1 MVINVKNKIILIT
14 MLILIIVSMVGCG
27 DNNREIIANDGRSIY
42 AENIC
47 NKELLIYDTD
57 TNIVYIK
64 QYTYNGNYIY
74 TLYLSEN
81 GLPYKYV
88 NGELIEVGQ

>member
-14 MLILIIVSMVGCG
+14 MLMLTIVSMVGCG
-27 DNNREIIANDGRSIY
+27 DNNREIVANDGRSIY

-47 NKELLIYDTD
+47 KKELLIYDTD

-64 QYTYNGNYIY
+64 QYTYSGNYIY

>member
-1 MVINVKNKIILIT
+1 
-14 MLILIIVSMVGCG
+14 MLMLIIVSMVGCG
-27 DNNREIIANDGRSIY
+27 DNNNNQEIIANDGRSIY

-47 NKELLIYDTD
+47 KNELLIYDTD

-64 QYTYNGNYIY
+64 QYTYFDNYIY

>member
-1 MVINVKNKIILIT
+1 MKRLFSIIIL
-14 MLILIIVSMVGCG
+14 MLIVMSMVACG
-27 DNNREIIANDGRSIY
+27 GKPANNEIIANDGRSIY
-42 AENIC
+42 SVDIFRREDM
-47 NKELLIYDTD
+47 IYDTN
-57 TNIVYIK
+57 TKIVYIS

-81 GLPYKYV
+81 GLPYRYV